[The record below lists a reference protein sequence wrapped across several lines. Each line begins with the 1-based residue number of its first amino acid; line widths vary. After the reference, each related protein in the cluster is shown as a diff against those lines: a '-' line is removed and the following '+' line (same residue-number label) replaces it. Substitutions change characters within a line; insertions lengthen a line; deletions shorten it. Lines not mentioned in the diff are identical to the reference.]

1 MRPARTISEEQKEVI
16 VRYLKDAKTKGGYQR
31 VLCLWLRVS
40 LGLDSNQIATGIGW
54 QSATS
59 VRRVQSQF
67 FKEGE
72 QSLSGPG
79 RGGRRRENLTLE
91 QERLLLSA
99 FFEKA
104 EQGVLLVATE
114 VKRAYEQVVG
124 HPVPKSTIYRMLAR
138 HEWRKIVPR
147 PHHPKANVEQQA
159 DFKKNSLKS

>member
-1 MRPARTISEEQKEVI
+1 
-16 VRYLKDAKTKGGYQR
+16 
-31 VLCLWLRVS
+31 
-40 LGLDSNQIATGIGW
+40 
-54 QSATS
+54 
-59 VRRVQSQF
+59 
-67 FKEGE
+67 
-72 QSLSGPG
+72 
-79 RGGRRRENLTLE
+79 LE
-91 QERLLLSA
+91 QERALLRT

-159 DFKKNSLKS
+159 DFKKNSPKS

>member
-16 VRYLKDAKTKGGYQR
+16 GRHLKSAKTKCGYQR

-40 LGLDSNQIATGIGW
+40 LGLDANHIATGIGW
-54 QSATS
+54 QSASS

-72 QSLSGPG
+72 QALSRPG
-79 RGGRRRENLTLE
+79 RGGRRRENMTLE
-91 QERLLLSA
+91 QEQVLLST
-99 FFEKA
+99 FFDKA
-104 EQGVLLVATE
+104 EQGVLLVATD

-147 PHHPKANVEQQA
+147 PHHPKANIEQQD
-159 DFKKNSLKS
+159 DFKKNFLKS